1 MLKILINNDWFPVV
15 DYQNYFIDIDEEGSQ
30 SMQFNIA
37 LNEIYHKIVHESI
50 IQDEYNR
57 WLVKS
62 INQLTNSATI
72 ICELDMDDWRADY
85 YLRSAEDVKLQ
96 TKTIC
101 DSLNYIKPSHWT
113 IADKSGSK
121 IKRTLDL
128 EKCTAYDLLM
138 RAKSVYDVQYDVDA
152 INKTI
157 TIIDPYISIDNGV
170 YVTPELNLTSSS
182 YKGDSKSIVTRLYCY
197 GADDMTFAEINDGK
211 PYVEN
216 TSYKGRPI
224 CASWTDGRY
233 TNMESLFEDGKKKLA
248 EMAAPVGSYTLDVID
263 LQKLDEKYHN
273 LDMVLRSKIHCIIN
287 PEKSIEVEH
296 RVVKK
301 RIYPDAPYQN
311 RITLSNQ
318 PRTLAKEWDAL
329 KENIETVKKNGYRYE
344 TEIRQTN
351 HEISET
357 AKKTDENTKC
367 IQSVEQKITPEQLM
381 VLVSDSINNGNK
393 LDTMKLIID
402 ILGLT
407 IKNGGIKIY
416 DGKDELVFYLDEKTK
431 KMAFNGDITGGSITG
446 KTTINVGTDLHVGN
460 HIYLSGVG
468 ERLIVFSENTYI
480 GFSDYGFVINIGGVR
495 FFLSESS
502 VWIRKGD
509 DVAFYFDL
517 DKKTFTTLYNTEMTR
532 NLKVSG
538 DLTVQG
544 KKNRVVKTKSYGSR
558 KLNAVESASCYFTD
572 EGQVEFDAKGK
583 AIIEF
588 DPIWLETVNTEK
600 QYHIQLTPY
609 CDVCPWIVEEHRD
622 CCVIAGKPDT
632 KVNWHVSA
640 LQKGYENTRL
650 EMHMDG
656 GECDDNQYNQAN
668 RYRITK

>member
-72 ICELDMDDWRADY
+72 ICELDMDDWYADY

-96 TKTIC
+96 TKTIN
-101 DSLNYIKPSHWT
+101 DALNYIKPCHWV
-113 IADKSGSK
+113 IVDKSGSK

-138 RAKSVYDVQYDVDA
+138 RAKIVYDVQYDIDA

-170 YVTPELNLTSSS
+170 YVTPELNMTSSS

-233 TNMESLFEDGKKKLA
+233 TNMESLLEDGKKKLD
-248 EMAAPVGSYTLDVID
+248 EMAVPVGSYTLDVID
-263 LQKLDEKYHN
+263 LQKIDEKYCN
-273 LDMVLRSKIHCIIN
+273 LDMKLRSKIHCIID
-287 PEKSIEVEH
+287 PEKGIVVEH

-311 RITLSNQ
+311 RITLSNR

-344 TEIRQTN
+344 TEIRQSN
-351 HEISET
+351 SEITEM
-357 AKKTDENTKC
+357 AKKTDENTKN
-367 IQSVEQKITPEQLM
+367 IQSVEHKITPEQLM
-381 VLVSDSINNGNK
+381 ILVSDSINNGNK

-416 DGKDELVFYLDEKTK
+416 DGENKLVFYLDDKTK
-431 KMAFNGDITGGSITG
+431 KLVMEGDIKSISGNIANWNISKDGLYSEFERDMPEFTKQDTDKIVDHILGNKKLTNEEINRYDITKDG
-446 KTTINVGTDLHVGN
+446 KVTSMDLVLIDKMIAGIDSKKWKYKVCINPR
-460 HIYLSGVG
+460 S
-468 ERLIVFSENTYI
+468 
-480 GFSDYGFVINIGGVR
+480 SD
-495 FFLSESS
+495 
-502 VWIRKGD
+502 
-509 DVAFYFDL
+509 
-517 DKKTFTTLYNTEMTR
+517 
-532 NLKVSG
+532 
-538 DLTVQG
+538 
-544 KKNRVVKTKSYGSR
+544 
-558 KLNAVESASCYFTD
+558 
-572 EGQVEFDAKGK
+572 
-583 AIIEF
+583 AIIEVTV
-588 DPIWLETVNTEK
+588 DRGNGKEMATKISPMSIVSPTIDSIHNAIDRIDDAIELLESR
-600 QYHIQLTPY
+600 I
-609 CDVCPWIVEEHRD
+609 
-622 CCVIAGKPDT
+622 
-632 KVNWHVSA
+632 SA
-640 LQKGYENTRL
+640 LEN
-650 EMHMDG
+650 
-656 GECDDNQYNQAN
+656 
-668 RYRITK
+668 K

>member
-15 DYQNYFIDIDEEGSQ
+15 DYQNYFIDIDEEGNQ

-72 ICELDMDDWRADY
+72 ICELDMDDWYADY

-96 TKTIC
+96 TKTIN
-101 DSLNYIKPSHWT
+101 DALNYIKPSHWV
-113 IADKSGSK
+113 IVDKSGSK

-138 RAKSVYDVQYDVDA
+138 RAKSVYDVQYDIDT

-197 GADDMTFAEINDGK
+197 GADDLTFADINNGK

-216 TSYKGRPI
+216 TSYKGKPI

-233 TNMESLFEDGKKKLA
+233 TNMESLLEDGKKKLD
-248 EMAAPVGSYTLDVID
+248 EMAVPVGSYTLDVID
-263 LQKLDEKYHN
+263 LQKIDEKYRN
-273 LDMVLRSKIHCIIN
+273 LDMKLRSRIHCIID
-287 PEKSIEVEH
+287 PEKGIDVEH

-318 PRTLAKEWDAL
+318 PRTLAKVWDGL

-351 HEISET
+351 TEISET
-357 AKKTDENTKC
+357 AKKTDENTKN
-367 IQSVEQKITPEQLM
+367 IQSVEQKISPEQLM

-393 LDTMKLIID
+393 LNTMKLIID

-416 DGKDELVFYLDEKTK
+416 DGKDDLVFYLDEKTK
-431 KMAFNGDITGGSITG
+431 KLVMEGDIKSISG
-446 KTTINVGTDLHVGN
+446 TIANWNISNDGLYSEFEREMPEFTQQDIDKIVN
-460 HIYLSGVG
+460 HILGNKKLTNEEINRYDITRDGVVTSMDLVLI
-468 ERLIVFSENTYI
+468 ERMIEGVDSKRWKYKVCINPRS
-480 GFSDYGFVINIGGVR
+480 SD
-495 FFLSESS
+495 
-502 VWIRKGD
+502 
-509 DVAFYFDL
+509 
-517 DKKTFTTLYNTEMTR
+517 
-532 NLKVSG
+532 
-538 DLTVQG
+538 
-544 KKNRVVKTKSYGSR
+544 
-558 KLNAVESASCYFTD
+558 
-572 EGQVEFDAKGK
+572 
-583 AIIEF
+583 AIIDVTVDRGNGKEMATRISPMSIVSPTI
-588 DPIWLETVNTEK
+588 DGINNAIKLLESR
-600 QYHIQLTPY
+600 I
-609 CDVCPWIVEEHRD
+609 
-622 CCVIAGKPDT
+622 
-632 KVNWHVSA
+632 SA
-640 LQKGYENTRL
+640 LENS
-650 EMHMDG
+650 
-656 GECDDNQYNQAN
+656 
-668 RYRITK
+668 

>member
-101 DSLNYIKPSHWT
+101 DALNYIKPSHWT
-113 IADKSGSK
+113 VVDKSGSK

-138 RAKSVYDVQYDVDA
+138 RAKVVYDVQYDVDT
-152 INKTI
+152 INKSI

-273 LDMVLRSKIHCIIN
+273 LDMVLRSKIHCIID
-287 PEKSIEVEH
+287 PEKGIDVEH

-329 KENIETVKKNGYRYE
+329 RENIETVKKNGYRYE

-351 HEISET
+351 TEITET
-357 AKKTDENTKC
+357 AKKTDENTKK

-393 LDTMKLIID
+393 LNTMKLIID

-416 DGKDELVFYLDEKTK
+416 DGKNELVFYLDEKTK
-431 KMAFNGDITGGSITG
+431 LMTFNGKIKAISGDIANWNISEDGLYSEFEKEMPEFTKQDADKIVDYILG
-446 KTTINVGTDLHVGN
+446 KRKLTNEEINRYDMTRDGNVTSMDLVL
-460 HIYLSGVG
+460 I
-468 ERLIVFSENTYI
+468 ERMIAGI
-480 GFSDYGFVINIGGVR
+480 
-495 FFLSESS
+495 
-502 VWIRKGD
+502 
-509 DVAFYFDL
+509 
-517 DKKTFTTLYNTEMTR
+517 DKKRWKYKVCINPQNPDGIIDVTVDRGNGKETATR
-532 NLKVSG
+532 ISPMSIVSPTIDG
-538 DLTVQG
+538 INSSIKLLE
-544 KKNRVVKTKSYGSR
+544 SR
-558 KLNAVESASCYFTD
+558 ISA
-572 EGQVEFDAKGK
+572 
-583 AIIEF
+583 
-588 DPIWLETVNTEK
+588 LETN
-600 QYHIQLTPY
+600 
-609 CDVCPWIVEEHRD
+609 
-622 CCVIAGKPDT
+622 
-632 KVNWHVSA
+632 S
-640 LQKGYENTRL
+640 
-650 EMHMDG
+650 
-656 GECDDNQYNQAN
+656 
-668 RYRITK
+668 

>member
-15 DYQNYFIDIDEEGSQ
+15 DYQNYFIDIDEEGNQ

-72 ICELDMDDWRADY
+72 ICELDMDDWYADY

-96 TKTIC
+96 TKTIN
-101 DSLNYIKPSHWT
+101 DALNYIKPSHWV
-113 IADKSGSK
+113 IVDKSGSK

-128 EKCTAYDLLM
+128 EKCAAYDLLM
-138 RAKSVYDVQYDVDA
+138 RAKSVYDVQYDIDT
-152 INKTI
+152 IDKTI

-197 GADDMTFAEINDGK
+197 GADDLTFADINNGK

-216 TSYKGRPI
+216 TSYKGKPI

-233 TNMESLFEDGKKKLA
+233 TNMESLLEDGKKKLD
-248 EMAAPVGSYTLDVID
+248 EMAVPVGSYTLDVID
-263 LQKLDEKYHN
+263 LQKIDEKYRN
-273 LDMVLRSKIHCIIN
+273 LDMKLRNKIHCIID
-287 PEKSIEVEH
+287 PEKGIDVEH

-318 PRTLAKEWDAL
+318 PRTLAKVWDGL

-351 HEISET
+351 TEISET
-357 AKKTDENTKC
+357 AKKTDENTKN
-367 IQSVEQKITPEQLM
+367 IQSVEQKISPEQLM

-393 LDTMKLIID
+393 LNTMKLIID

-416 DGKDELVFYLDEKTK
+416 DGKDDLVFYLDEKTK
-431 KMAFNGDITGGSITG
+431 KLVMEGDIKSISG
-446 KTTINVGTDLHVGN
+446 TIANWNISNDGLYSEFEREMPEFTKQDIDKIVDHILGNKKLTNEEINRYDITRDGVVTSMDLVL
-460 HIYLSGVG
+460 IERMIEGVDSK
-468 ERLIVFSENTYI
+468 RWKYKVCINPRS
-480 GFSDYGFVINIGGVR
+480 SD
-495 FFLSESS
+495 
-502 VWIRKGD
+502 
-509 DVAFYFDL
+509 
-517 DKKTFTTLYNTEMTR
+517 
-532 NLKVSG
+532 
-538 DLTVQG
+538 
-544 KKNRVVKTKSYGSR
+544 
-558 KLNAVESASCYFTD
+558 
-572 EGQVEFDAKGK
+572 
-583 AIIEF
+583 AIIDVTVDRGNGKEMATRISPMSIVSPTI
-588 DPIWLETVNTEK
+588 DGINNAIKLLESR
-600 QYHIQLTPY
+600 I
-609 CDVCPWIVEEHRD
+609 
-622 CCVIAGKPDT
+622 
-632 KVNWHVSA
+632 SA
-640 LQKGYENTRL
+640 LENS
-650 EMHMDG
+650 
-656 GECDDNQYNQAN
+656 
-668 RYRITK
+668 

>member
-113 IADKSGSK
+113 IVDKSGSK

-468 ERLIVFSENTYI
+468 ERLIAFSENTYI
-480 GFSDYGFVINIGGVR
+480 GFSDYGFVFNIGGVR

-517 DKKTFTTLYNTEMTR
+517 DKKTFATLYNTEMTR

>member
-96 TKTIC
+96 TKIIC
-101 DSLNYIKPSHWT
+101 DALNYIKPSHWT
-113 IADKSGSK
+113 VVDKSGSK

-273 LDMVLRSKIHCIIN
+273 LDMVLRSKIHCIID

-431 KMAFNGDITGGSITG
+431 KMVFNGDITGGSITG

>member
-15 DYQNYFIDIDEEGSQ
+15 DYQNYFIDIDEEGNQ

-72 ICELDMDDWRADY
+72 ICELDMDDWYADY

-96 TKTIC
+96 TKTIN
-101 DSLNYIKPSHWT
+101 DALNYIKPSHWV
-113 IADKSGSK
+113 IVDKSGSK

-138 RAKSVYDVQYDVDA
+138 RAKSVYDVQYDIDT
-152 INKTI
+152 IDKTI

-197 GADDMTFAEINDGK
+197 GADDLTFADINNGK

-216 TSYKGRPI
+216 TSYKGKPI

-233 TNMESLFEDGKKKLA
+233 TNMESLLEDGKKKLD
-248 EMAAPVGSYTLDVID
+248 EMAVPVGSYTLDVID
-263 LQKLDEKYHN
+263 LQKIDEKYRN
-273 LDMVLRSKIHCIIN
+273 LDMKLRSKIHCIID
-287 PEKSIEVEH
+287 PEKGIDVEH

-318 PRTLAKEWDAL
+318 PRTLAKVWDGL

-351 HEISET
+351 TEISET
-357 AKKTDENTKC
+357 AKKTDENTKN
-367 IQSVEQKITPEQLM
+367 IQSVEQKISPEQLM

-393 LDTMKLIID
+393 LNTMKLIID

-416 DGKDELVFYLDEKTK
+416 DGKDDLVFYLDEKTK
-431 KMAFNGDITGGSITG
+431 KLVMEGDIKSISG
-446 KTTINVGTDLHVGN
+446 TIANWNISNDGLYSEFEREMPEFTKQDIDKIVDHILGNKKLTNEEINRYDITRDGAVTSMDLVL
-460 HIYLSGVG
+460 IERMIEGVDNK
-468 ERLIVFSENTYI
+468 RWKYKVCINPRS
-480 GFSDYGFVINIGGVR
+480 SD
-495 FFLSESS
+495 
-502 VWIRKGD
+502 
-509 DVAFYFDL
+509 
-517 DKKTFTTLYNTEMTR
+517 
-532 NLKVSG
+532 
-538 DLTVQG
+538 
-544 KKNRVVKTKSYGSR
+544 
-558 KLNAVESASCYFTD
+558 
-572 EGQVEFDAKGK
+572 
-583 AIIEF
+583 AIIDVTVDRGNGKEMATRISPMSIVSPTI
-588 DPIWLETVNTEK
+588 DGINNAIKLLESR
-600 QYHIQLTPY
+600 I
-609 CDVCPWIVEEHRD
+609 
-622 CCVIAGKPDT
+622 
-632 KVNWHVSA
+632 SA
-640 LQKGYENTRL
+640 LENS
-650 EMHMDG
+650 
-656 GECDDNQYNQAN
+656 
-668 RYRITK
+668 

>member
-101 DSLNYIKPSHWT
+101 DALNYIKPSHWT
-113 IADKSGSK
+113 VVDKSGSK

-273 LDMVLRSKIHCIIN
+273 LDMVLRSKIHCIID
-287 PEKSIEVEH
+287 PEKGIDVEH

-329 KENIETVKKNGYRYE
+329 RENIETVKKNGYRYE

-357 AKKTDENTKC
+357 AKKTDENTKG
-367 IQSVEQKITPEQLM
+367 IQSVERKITPEQLM

-416 DGKDELVFYLDEKTK
+416 DGKNELVFYLDEKTK
-431 KMAFNGDITGGSITG
+431 LMTFNGRIKAISGDVAGWNLDKDCLYSGAAKIHSSGAT
-446 KTTINVGTDLHVGN
+446 N
-460 HIYLSGVG
+460 IYTWADVYIV
-468 ERLIVFSENTYI
+468 RLIVSGVLDADADMIAHYDFNNDGKITSM
-480 GFSDYGFVINIGGVR
+480 DYAI
-495 FFLSESS
+495 L
-502 VWIRKGD
+502 
-509 DVAFYFDL
+509 
-517 DKKTFTTLYNTEMTR
+517 
-532 NLKVSG
+532 
-538 DLTVQG
+538 
-544 KKNRVVKTKSYGSR
+544 KNR
-558 KLNAVESASCYFTD
+558 L
-572 EGQVEFDAKGK
+572 
-583 AIIEF
+583 
-588 DPIWLETVNTEK
+588 
-600 QYHIQLTPY
+600 
-609 CDVCPWIVEEHRD
+609 
-622 CCVIAGKPDT
+622 IA
-632 KVNWHVSA
+632 
-640 LQKGYENTRL
+640 L
-650 EMHMDG
+650 
-656 GECDDNQYNQAN
+656 
-668 RYRITK
+668 

>member
-15 DYQNYFIDIDEEGSQ
+15 DYQNYFIDIDEEGNQ

-72 ICELDMDDWRADY
+72 ICELDMDDWYADY

-96 TKTIC
+96 TKTIN
-101 DSLNYIKPSHWT
+101 DALNYIKPSHWV
-113 IADKSGSK
+113 IVDKSGSK

-128 EKCTAYDLLM
+128 EKCAAYDLLM
-138 RAKSVYDVQYDVDA
+138 RAKSVYDVQYDIDT

-197 GADDMTFAEINDGK
+197 GADDLTFADINNGK

-216 TSYKGRPI
+216 TSYKGKPI

-233 TNMESLFEDGKKKLA
+233 TNMESLLEDGKKKLD
-248 EMAAPVGSYTLDVID
+248 EMAVPVGSYTLDVID
-263 LQKLDEKYHN
+263 LQKIDEKYRN
-273 LDMVLRSKIHCIIN
+273 LDMKLRNKIHCIID
-287 PEKSIEVEH
+287 PEKGIDVEH

-301 RIYPDAPYQN
+301 RIYPDALYQN

-318 PRTLAKEWDAL
+318 PRTLAKVWDGL

-351 HEISET
+351 TEILET
-357 AKKTDENTKC
+357 AKKTDENTKN
-367 IQSVEQKITPEQLM
+367 IQSVEQKISPEQLM

-393 LDTMKLIID
+393 LNTMKLIID

-416 DGKDELVFYLDEKTK
+416 DGKDDLVFYLDEKTK
-431 KMAFNGDITGGSITG
+431 KLVMEGDIKSISG
-446 KTTINVGTDLHVGN
+446 TIANWNISNDGLYSEFEREMPEFTKQDIDKIVDHILGNKKLTNEEINRYDITRDGAVTSMDLVL
-460 HIYLSGVG
+460 IERMIEGVDNK
-468 ERLIVFSENTYI
+468 RWKYKVCINPRS
-480 GFSDYGFVINIGGVR
+480 SD
-495 FFLSESS
+495 
-502 VWIRKGD
+502 
-509 DVAFYFDL
+509 
-517 DKKTFTTLYNTEMTR
+517 
-532 NLKVSG
+532 
-538 DLTVQG
+538 
-544 KKNRVVKTKSYGSR
+544 
-558 KLNAVESASCYFTD
+558 
-572 EGQVEFDAKGK
+572 
-583 AIIEF
+583 AIIDVTVDRGNGKEMATRISPMSIVSPTI
-588 DPIWLETVNTEK
+588 DGINNAIKLLESR
-600 QYHIQLTPY
+600 I
-609 CDVCPWIVEEHRD
+609 
-622 CCVIAGKPDT
+622 
-632 KVNWHVSA
+632 SA
-640 LQKGYENTRL
+640 LENS
-650 EMHMDG
+650 
-656 GECDDNQYNQAN
+656 
-668 RYRITK
+668 